1 MIPYNATDTDDAE
14 AIVPWTNI
22 GLIVVNFLV
31 FFYELA
37 VGAAGGDDAISAFV
51 QSFGLVPCEY
61 TGHCAIAA
69 GTPVPLWITLFT
81 SMFMHGGWS
90 HILGNMVYLF
100 VFGNHVE
107 RSMGHLR
114 YLAFY
119 LLCGLGANALEIA
132 TATDSSVPGLGASG
146 AIAGILGGYLVL
158 YPTSRIGGLIPIGFL
173 AFPARIYAWVFILL
187 WFGLQLVSGF
197 ASLGGDAAAQGGVAY
212 WAHVGG
218 FITGLLLIRP
228 FTQPDR
234 VRQLQ
239 SYHAQFAR
247 A

>member
-1 MIPYNATDTDDAE
+1 MIPYNAIGTDDAE

-31 FFYELA
+31 FFLELA
-37 VGAAGGDDAISAFV
+37 VGATGGDNALA
-51 QSFGLVPCEY
+51 SFIQNYGLVPCDF
-61 TGHCAIAA
+61 TGHCAVAA
-69 GTPVPLWITLFT
+69 GTASPLWITLFT
-81 SMFMHGGWS
+81 SMFLHGGWA

-107 RSMGHLR
+107 RSMGHAR

-132 TATDSSVPGLGASG
+132 TAVDSSVPGLGASG
-146 AIAGILGGYLVL
+146 AIAGVLGGYLVL
-158 YPTSRIGGLIPIGFL
+158 YPTSRIGTLIPLGFL
-173 AFPARIYAWVFILL
+173 VFPARIYAWVFISF
-187 WFGLQLVSGF
+187 WFLLQLFDGLG
-197 ASLGGDAAAQGGVAY
+197 SLGANAASDGGVAY

-228 FTQPDR
+228 FTVPDR

-239 SYHAQFAR
+239 AYHAQFAG
-247 A
+247 

>member
-14 AIVPWTNI
+14 AIIPWTNI

-37 VGAAGGDDAISAFV
+37 IGASGGDNALNAFV
-51 QSFGLVPCEY
+51 QNYGLVPCEY
-61 TGHCAIAA
+61 TAHCAVAA
-69 GTPVPLWITLFT
+69 GTAYPLWLTLFT

-132 TATDSSVPGLGASG
+132 TAVDSSVPGLGASG
-146 AIAGILGGYLVL
+146 AIAGVLAGFLVL
-158 YPTSRIGGLIPIGFL
+158 YPTSRIGTLIPIGFL
-173 AFPARIYAWVFILL
+173 VFPARIYAWVFIVL
-187 WFGLQLVSGF
+187 WFLLQLISGV
-197 ASLGGDAAAQGGVAY
+197 AALNDATAAAAGGVAY

-218 FITGLLLIRP
+218 FVTGLLLIKP
-228 FTQPDR
+228 FTVPSR
-234 VRQLQ
+234 VRQMQ
-239 SYHAQFAR
+239 AYHAQYAH
-247 A
+247 

>member
-1 MIPYNATDTDDAE
+1 MIPYNAVGTDDAE
-14 AIVPWTNI
+14 AIMPWTNI

-37 VGAAGGDDAISAFV
+37 VASNGDAALNGFI
-51 QSFGLVPCEY
+51 QTFGLVPCEY
-61 TGHCAIAA
+61 TGHCALAA
-69 GTPVPLWITLFT
+69 GTPAPLSITLFT
-81 SMFMHGGWS
+81 SMFLHAGWA

-132 TATDSSVPGLGASG
+132 TAVDSNLPGLGASG
-146 AIAGILGGYLVL
+146 AIAGVLGGFLVL
-158 YPTSRIGGLIPIGFL
+158 YPTSRIGTLIPLGFL
-173 AFPARIYAWVFILL
+173 AVPVRIYAWLFIVG
-187 WFGLQLVSGF
+187 WFLLQLFSGV
-197 ASLGGDAAAQGGVAY
+197 ASLGGDAAASGGVAY

-218 FITGLLLIRP
+218 FITGVLLIRP
-228 FTQPDR
+228 FTVPDR

-239 SYHAQFAR
+239 SYHAQYAQ
-247 A
+247 

>member
-1 MIPYNATDTDDAE
+1 MIPYNATETYDAE

-22 GLIVVNFLV
+22 GLIVLNFLV

-37 VGAAGGDDAISAFV
+37 VGAAGGDEAVASFV
-51 QSFGLVPCEY
+51 QSYGLVPCEY
-61 TGHCAIAA
+61 TAQCTIAA
-69 GTPVPLWITLFT
+69 GTPYPLWITMFT
-81 SMFMHGGWS
+81 SMFLHGGWG
-90 HILGNMVYLF
+90 HILGNMLYLF

-107 RSMGHLR
+107 RSMGHVR

-132 TATDSSVPGLGASG
+132 TSVNSSVPGLGASG
-146 AIAGILGGYLVL
+146 AIAGVLGGYLLL
-158 YPTSRIGGLIPIGFL
+158 YPTSRIGTLIPIGFV
-173 AFPARIYAWVFILL
+173 AFPARIYAWVFILG
-187 WFGLQLVSGF
+187 WFLLNLVSGF
-197 ASLGGDAAAQGGVAY
+197 VSQSDASAAAGGVAY

-228 FTQPDR
+228 FTVPSR

-239 SYHAQFAR
+239 AYHAR
-247 A
+247 V

>member
-1 MIPYNATDTDDAE
+1 MIPYAASDTDDAE

-22 GLIVVNFLV
+22 GLIALNFLV

-37 VGAAGGDDAISAFV
+37 VGATGGDDALASFV
-51 QSFGLVPCEY
+51 QNYGLVPCEY
-61 TGHCAIAA
+61 TARCAITASA
-69 GTPVPLWITLFT
+69 PVPLWITLFT
-81 SMFMHGGWS
+81 SMFMHASWS

-107 RSMGHLR
+107 RSMGHVR

-132 TATDSSVPGLGASG
+132 TAVDSSLPGLGASG
-146 AIAGILGGYLVL
+146 AIAGILGGFLVL
-158 YPTSRIGGLIPIGFL
+158 YPTSRIGTLIPLGFI
-173 AFPARIYAWVFILL
+173 AFPARIYAWVFIAF
-187 WFGLQLVSGF
+187 WFLLQLFSGI
-197 ASLGGDAAAQGGVAY
+197 ASLSADSATAGGVAY

-218 FITGLLLIRP
+218 FLTGVLLIRP
-228 FTQPDR
+228 FTVSDR

-239 SYHAQFAR
+239 AYHAQFAQ